1 MAGHRP
7 WSELRG
13 KMTPEQRARS
23 AQRYQEMKLGML
35 VAEMRKHSG
44 MTQTE
49 LADRLGIGQS
59 TISQIESS
67 GDMHLTT
74 LNKIVGE
81 LGGEVVIHM
90 PNGDIPLSAL
100 PN

>member
-1 MAGHRP
+1 
-7 WSELRG
+7 
-13 KMTPEQRARS
+13 MTPEQRARS
-23 AQRYQEMKLGML
+23 DQRYQEMRLGML
-35 VAEMRKHSG
+35 VAEIRKHSD

-49 LADRLGIGQS
+49 LADRIGTGQS

-74 LNKIVGE
+74 LTKIVGE

-90 PNGDIPLSAL
+90 PNGDISLMPT

>member
-1 MAGHRP
+1 MAGHTP
-7 WSELRG
+7 WSEIE
-13 KMTPEQRARS
+13 KSMTPEQRAAS
-23 AQRYQEMKLGML
+23 DALYQEKRIGLL

-49 LADRLGIGQS
+49 LADRIGTGQS

-90 PNGDIPLSAL
+90 PNGNIPLTAP